1 MKKKVIRI
9 STVPGTINGL
19 LQGQLKML
27 SSNYNV
33 IAISSPGKELKE
45 IAIRENVRTIPIAME
60 RRISFIKDIISLFRL
75 IFVFHKEK
83 PWMVHSI
90 TPKAGLLSMIA
101 AWICRVPVRIHTFTG
116 LVFPTAQG
124 ILKKTL
130 ILTDKLTCFCAT
142 HINPEGK
149 GVMNDLK
156 KYQITAKPMF
166 LIANGNINGVDINY
180 YSRTQEIE
188 KQSLNLKYDGYI
200 TFCFIGRIVKDKGIH
215 ELLTVFC
222 NIHSQNKLVKLYIL
236 GRFEEQD
243 AINEA
248 DKEIILKH
256 KDIHYVGYQK
266 NIRPYLCASD
276 ILVLPSYREGFP
288 NVVLQAGAMGVP
300 TIVTNINGCN
310 EIIQHSINGLIV
322 PPKDSNALSNAMLSF
337 IENPAQ
343 IHLMRPACIQR
354 VNQLYRTELIWE
366 ALLNKYKELEYIS
379 K

>member
-19 LQGQLKML
+19 LQGQLRML

-101 AWICRVPVRIHTFTG
+101 AWICKVPVRIHTFTG

-124 ILKKTL
+124 ILKKIL

-188 KQSLNLKYDGYI
+188 KQSLNLKYDGYT

-215 ELLTVFC
+215 ELLTAFC
-222 NIHSQNKLVKLYIL
+222 NIHSQNKLIKLYIL

-300 TIVTNINGCN
+300 TIVTDINGCN

-354 VNQLYRTELIWE
+354 VYQLYRTELIWE

>member
-215 ELLTVFC
+215 ELLTAFC
-222 NIHSQNKLVKLYIL
+222 KLVKLYIL

-300 TIVTNINGCN
+300 TIVTDINGCN

>member
-215 ELLTVFC
+215 ELLTAFC

-300 TIVTNINGCN
+300 TIVTDINGCN

>member
-101 AWICRVPVRIHTFTG
+101 AWICKVPVRIHTFTG

-124 ILKKTL
+124 ILKKIL

-188 KQSLNLKYDGYI
+188 KQSLNLKYDGYT

-215 ELLTVFC
+215 ELLTAFC

-300 TIVTNINGCN
+300 TIVTDINGCN

-354 VNQLYRTELIWE
+354 VNQLYRTELIWK

>member
-188 KQSLNLKYDGYI
+188 KQSLNLKYDGYT

-215 ELLTVFC
+215 ELLTAFC

-300 TIVTNINGCN
+300 TIVTDINGCN

>member
-19 LQGQLKML
+19 LQGQLRML

-101 AWICRVPVRIHTFTG
+101 AWICKVPVRIHTFTG

-124 ILKKTL
+124 ILKKIL

-188 KQSLNLKYDGYI
+188 KQSLNLKYDGYT

-215 ELLTVFC
+215 ELLTAFC
-222 NIHSQNKLVKLYIL
+222 NIHSQNKLIKLYIL

-300 TIVTNINGCN
+300 TIVTDINGCN

-337 IENPAQ
+337 IESPEQ

-354 VNQLYRTELIWE
+354 VYQLYRTELIWE

>member
-116 LVFPTAQG
+116 LIFPTAQG

-215 ELLTVFC
+215 ELLTAFC

-300 TIVTNINGCN
+300 TIVTDINGCN